1 MANMLDDIAY
11 LSEEI
16 GPRPAGTEEEQQAA
30 LYIAEELQK
39 SAGFSTTIEDFN
51 CVTNPDLVRAL
62 AYGVAFVSTLVA
74 LIFPIMQLPALIL
87 VILACVLYGLELF
100 GKPVLT
106 RFINTG
112 VSQNVVAKYVPNQA
126 NGAKRRKIIVVS
138 HYDSKKA
145 TKETQGII
153 GQYLYI
159 IRTVCIAALPATAIF
174 LFIKTVFFT
183 SDTGLA
189 NTILTILLVIC
200 LVLLALPLVSCI
212 MNKIAQYNNGANCNA
227 AGVSVMIEAAR
238 AVGRG
243 MVSAEEMEA
252 SAAQSGATV
261 QGAEALQESGE
272 MPAGATVTYAA
283 KPTQPVE
290 HMTPEESLAAAKAAI
305 VSLTGKPIAD
315 TVPVRDVS
323 TRLVQGDGFGAG
335 DPYATEFTFDVTET
349 PEVAPRVSEFADLD
363 QADYF
368 DPAYAEYDYGDG
380 SQVADTSV
388 PAAETAGTAG
398 TEVQPVAEQPQ
409 DSSNTPAPEAA
420 AQPAAQAAATAAP
433 AAAAN
438 FERQTPQALQMA
450 ANGMGSSIDKTPAW
464 ARAAQAKARANKPDV
479 MQTTP
484 THRSRYA
491 DTPASRISDAHAIP
505 TNATRA
511 GDYVSVPSQA
521 YIDETIELED
531 TGAVPASSDPVL
543 NARLEAL
550 YAEINA
556 TQAPTISAEAKQAF
570 AAMDTPQE
578 TPAPAPAP
586 AAAPAP
592 APAPASAAAPAAQ
605 AQAQVPAAAPKPAPT
620 ETVVQEEVVVE
631 AAAPVASVPAPAPT
645 PIPAQAE
652 VPVVEVIEGDE
663 ETPLVAATAQGNVI
677 REIHKGD
684 DGEEITVEDYS
695 VEDYPAKRREEQASA
710 PVSMF
715 ARLSKKVTEHVPT
728 KRPTVRSRT
737 RATETEFA
745 AVEVAESAAVATR
758 PAGAPSAA
766 STAPGKT
773 AAIAPIDV
781 SQYMNKAQEDDTPE
795 FTQADRDFEQ
805 FAEADGFSEVVLEPE
820 VVESEPGFNAA
831 EEPEVVDVTETV
843 ETVEPEAAAPVA
855 PVVPVSPI
863 KTTARVEAVRVDIA
877 TESTNPMS
885 KEAVM
890 EQVSPIAGMENLI
903 TSIPPVTVD
912 SDEANVVPT
921 RQVIVLPEVTA
932 QRSKNNDHAKQRAP
946 MAASTV
952 STKSGSQALLS
963 NMIPR
968 IDDSVIEEVE
978 SKGNQDRFGLDLPP
992 LGTTTVENQAVSS
1005 TGSFSTVGGTGPFAP
1020 VGDELVADVAPDEM
1034 YVDDADDSA
1043 YAEEYT
1049 ETGAFAGPGY
1059 VDMPKSRAGGFFGRF
1074 RNKKKAK
1081 KAKDQATS
1089 VTEWVGVDENFTAQ
1103 EAGKARGSWAS
1114 FREEAQD
1121 SSSAFDDSFDD
1132 GFVDV
1137 DYRDSDFDD
1146 RRGWNGGGFSL
1157 DRLRNLRGKNKQPDD
1172 AYYDEYG
1179 EEDLYSDDAMAESAE
1194 AAETIERTVE
1204 SGRRSRPMPETQA
1217 AQTKTEQINREM
1229 RRIQTFRH
1237 PDIDTEVWFV
1247 ALGAEESYNS
1257 GMEAFLAE
1265 HADELKGSVVINI
1278 EALGDGALTYLQKEG
1293 ILKTM
1298 KPSSRIKRF
1307 VRDATNRSGVAC
1319 ATGALCSRNSAAYVA
1334 GQHGLQAFSVVGM
1347 SGNQLADDGSMD
1359 DTIEVIKES
1368 TLNNN
1373 VEFLLALL
1381 KSI

>member
-74 LIFPIMQLPALIL
+74 LLFPIMQLPALIL

-145 TKETQGII
+145 TKETQGIV

-159 IRTVCIAALPATAIF
+159 IKTVCIASLPATAIF

-183 SDTGLA
+183 SDTGMA
-189 NTILTILLVIC
+189 NTVLTVLLVIC

-212 MNKIAQYNNGANCNA
+212 LNKVAQYNNGANCNA

-252 SAAQSGATV
+252 GAAQSGATV

-272 MPAGATVTYAA
+272 MPAGATVTYAV

-323 TRLVQGDGFGAG
+323 TRLVQGDGFGAE

-349 PEVAPRVSEFADLD
+349 PEVVPRVSEFADLQID
-363 QADYF
+363 SS
-368 DPAYAEYDYGDG
+368 DPAYAEYDYDDG
-380 SQVADTSV
+380 VASADTSTLAAA
-388 PAAETAGTAG
+388 PAIE
-398 TEVQPVAEQPQ
+398 
-409 DSSNTPAPEAA
+409 
-420 AQPAAQAAATAAP
+420 AQPAVEQSQSVQSVTASGAVAQPDAQPAVQPAESAVSQPAP
-433 AAAAN
+433 TAAAN
-438 FERQTPQALQMA
+438 FERQTPQALQTA
-450 ANGMGSSIDKTPAW
+450 ATGMGSSIDKTPAW

-491 DTPASRISDAHAIP
+491 DTPASRISDAQAIP

-521 YIDETIELED
+521 YIDEAIELED
-531 TGAVPASSDPVL
+531 TDAIPASSDPVL

-556 TQAPTISAEAKQAF
+556 TQAPTISAETKQAF
-570 AAMDTPQE
+570 AAMEAPQE
-578 TPAPAPAP
+578 AAAPTSVSTPAPAEAM
-586 AAAPAP
+586 
-592 APAPASAAAPAAQ
+592 
-605 AQAQVPAAAPKPAPT
+605 
-620 ETVVQEEVVVE
+620 VQEEVVVK
-631 AAAPVASVPAPAPT
+631 AAAPAPQAPV
-645 PIPAQAE
+645 QAAE
-652 VPVVEVIEGDE
+652 PVQEESPVVEVIEGDAN
-663 ETPLVAATAQGNVI
+663 TPLVAATAQGNVV
-677 REIHKGD
+677 REIHEED
-684 DGEEITVEDYS
+684 EGEEIAAKDYS

-710 PVSMF
+710 PASMF

-728 KRPTVRSRT
+728 KRPTIHSRSR
-737 RATETEFA
+737 A
-745 AVEVAESAAVATR
+745 ADAEVVEGVMAESATVSTRVAGT
-758 PAGAPSAA
+758 PSAA
-766 STAPGKT
+766 SPAAPGKT

-781 SQYMNKAQEDDTPE
+781 SQYMNKDQDDETPA
-795 FTQADRDFEQ
+795 FNQADRDFEQ
-805 FAEADGFSEVVLEPE
+805 FAEADGFSEVILEPE
-820 VVESEPGFNAA
+820 PVEPESVTVVESDEVI
-831 EEPEVVDVTETV
+831 EEDEGV
-843 ETVEPEAAAPVA
+843 EAVM
-855 PVVPVSPI
+855 PVSPI
-863 KTTARVEAVRVDIA
+863 KTVAREDIA

-885 KEAVM
+885 KEAVL

-921 RQVIVLPEVTA
+921 RQVIVLPEVSA
-932 QRSKNNDHAKQRAP
+932 QRSKSNDHAKQRAP

-968 IDDSVIEEVE
+968 IDDKVIEEVE
-978 SKGNQDRFGLDLPP
+978 AKGSQDRFGLDLPP
-992 LGTTTVENQAVSS
+992 LGTTTVENSAVSS

-1020 VGDELVADVAPDEM
+1020 VGDELVADVAPEEM
-1034 YVDDADDSA
+1034 YIDDADDSA

-1081 KAKDQATS
+1081 KAKEQTTS

-1114 FREEAQD
+1114 FRDEAD
-1121 SSSAFDDSFDD
+1121 DTSSAFDDSFDD

-1137 DYRDSDFDD
+1137 EYRDSDFDN

-1179 EEDLYSDDAMAESAE
+1179 EEEAYSDDAMAESAE
-1194 AAETIERTVE
+1194 AAETIERKVE

-1217 AQTKTEQINREM
+1217 AQAKTEQINREM

-1247 ALGAEESYNS
+1247 ALGAEEAYNS

-1265 HADELKGSVVINI
+1265 HADELKGSIVINI

-1293 ILKTM
+1293 LLKTM

-1307 VRDATNRSGVAC
+1307 VRDATNRSGVGC

-1334 GQHGLQAFSVVGM
+1334 GRHGLQAFSIVGM
-1347 SGNQLADDGSMD
+1347 NGNQLADDGSMD
-1359 DTIEVIKES
+1359 DTIEVIHES

>member
-51 CVTNPDLVRAL
+51 CVTNPDLVRAI
-62 AYGVAFVSTLVA
+62 AYGVAFVSTIVA

-112 VSQNVVAKYVPNQA
+112 VSQNVVAKYVPNQVA
-126 NGAKRRKIIVVS
+126 GSKRRKIILVS

-145 TKETQGII
+145 TKETQGVI

-159 IRTVCIAALPATAIF
+159 IKTVCIASLPVTALL

-183 SDTGLA
+183 SDTGVA
-189 NTILTILLVIC
+189 STIFMVLLIIC

-212 MNKIAQYNNGANCNA
+212 SNKLAQYNNGANSNA

-252 SAAQSGATV
+252 GATQSGATV
-261 QGAEALQESGE
+261 QGAEALAESGQ
-272 MPAGATVTYAA
+272 MPQGASVIYAA
-283 KPTQPVE
+283 KTTQPVE

-323 TRLVQGDGFGAG
+323 TRLVQGDGFSDA
-335 DPYATEFTFDVTET
+335 DPYAAEFTFDVTET
-349 PEVAPRVSEFADLD
+349 PEVVPRVSEFADLD
-363 QADYF
+363 QEELYNQQDLSQGDFAQEDLSQGDLTQGDADP
-368 DPAYAEYDYGDG
+368 DYAEYTYDDEVTAKVSDDQPSEQIHASVSAPSPTSPSPANQGD
-380 SQVADTSV
+380 
-388 PAAETAGTAG
+388 
-398 TEVQPVAEQPQ
+398 
-409 DSSNTPAPEAA
+409 AA
-420 AQPAAQAAATAAP
+420 AVT
-433 AAAAN
+433 
-438 FERQTPQALQMA
+438 FERQTPQALQVA
-450 ANGMGSSIDKTPAW
+450 ATGMGSSIDKTPAW

-479 MQTTP
+479 MQTAP

-491 DTPASRISDAHAIP
+491 DTPASRISDAQAIP

-511 GDYVSVPSQA
+511 GDYVSVPTHPLV
-521 YIDETIELED
+521 DEPSAEAEVNQV
-531 TGAVPASSDPVL
+531 APVASDPVL

-556 TQAPTISAEAKQAF
+556 TQAPTVSAETKQAF
-570 AAMDTPQE
+570 AAMDVVDTTSVPG
-578 TPAPAPAP
+578 A
-586 AAAPAP
+586 
-592 APAPASAAAPAAQ
+592 
-605 AQAQVPAAAPKPAPT
+605 VPADTADAADTAS
-620 ETVVQEEVVVE
+620 
-631 AAAPVASVPAPAPT
+631 VASPSS
-645 PIPAQAE
+645 E
-652 VPVVEVIEGDE
+652 PVVEVIEGDVT
-663 ETPLVAATAQGNVI
+663 TPTIAASARGNVV
-677 REIHKGD
+677 REIHEGE
-684 DGEEITVEDYS
+684 GEEFVESSPAELVEANSAEEYS
-695 VEDYPAKRREEQASA
+695 VETYPVKRQEEQASA
-710 PVSMF
+710 PASMF
-715 ARLSKKVTEHVPT
+715 ARLSKKVTEHVPA
-728 KRPTVRSRT
+728 KRPTVRQRT
-737 RATETEFA
+737 RDVESPKPARQAISSEA
-745 AVEVAESAAVATR
+745 ALLDYEGSDDIAVQSAM
-758 PAGAPSAA
+758 PA
-766 STAPGKT
+766 GKT

-781 SQYMNKAQEDDTPE
+781 SQYMNKADADESLE

-805 FAEADGFSEVVLEPE
+805 LAEADGFTEVTLESNSLQDQDE
-820 VVESEPGFNAA
+820 DQNDGWGAYNEAYSQQTENAIDVVVE
-831 EEPEVVDVTETV
+831 D
-843 ETVEPEAAAPVA
+843 
-855 PVVPVSPI
+855 
-863 KTTARVEAVRVDIA
+863 DISS
-877 TESTNPMS
+877 ESTNPMS
-885 KEAVM
+885 KDAVL

-903 TSIPPVTVD
+903 TSIPPVTVESD
-912 SDEANVVPT
+912 STAAPS
-921 RQVIVLPEVTA
+921 RQVIVLPEVSA
-932 QRSKNNDHAKQRAP
+932 QRTKTSDHAKQRAP
-946 MAASTV
+946 MAASNI

-968 IDDSVIEEVE
+968 IDDKVIEEVTAAE
-978 SKGNQDRFGLDLPP
+978 SQDRFGLDLPP
-992 LGTTTVENQAVSS
+992 LGTTGSENSAVSS

-1020 VGDELVADVAPDEM
+1020 VGDELVADVAPDEL

-1059 VDMPKSRAGGFFGRF
+1059 VDMPKSRAGGLFGRF
-1074 RNKKKAK
+1074 RSKKKSK
-1081 KAKDQATS
+1081 KNQEQTTS

-1114 FREEAQD
+1114 FREDTDEAG
-1121 SSSAFDDSFDD
+1121 SVFDDSFDD
-1132 GFVDV
+1132 GFIDV
-1137 DYRDSDFDD
+1137 EYRDSDFDN

-1157 DRLRNLRGKNKQPDD
+1157 DRLRSLRGKNKHADD
-1172 AYYDEYG
+1172 AYYDEFA
-1179 EEDLYSDDAMAESAE
+1179 EADIYSDDAMAEALENSE
-1194 AAETIERTVE
+1194 AVERKVETAQRTQ
-1204 SGRRSRPMPETQA
+1204 RSMPEAQA
-1217 AQTKTEQINREM
+1217 KTEQINREI

-1247 ALGAEESYNS
+1247 ALGAEEAYNS

-1265 HADELKGSVVINI
+1265 HADELKGSIVINI
-1278 EALGDGALTYLQKEG
+1278 EALGDGALTYLAKEG
-1293 ILKTM
+1293 LIKTL

-1307 VRDATNRSGVAC
+1307 VRDATNRSGVGC

-1334 GQHGLQAFSVVGM
+1334 SQHGLQAFSIVGM
-1347 SGNQLADDGSMD
+1347 QGNQLADDGSMD
-1359 DTIEVIKES
+1359 DTIEVINEA
-1368 TLNNN
+1368 TLANN
-1373 VEFLLALL
+1373 VEFILALL

>member
-51 CVTNPDLVRAL
+51 CVTNPDLIRVL
-62 AYGVAFVSTLVA
+62 AYGVAFISALVA

-87 VILACVLYGLELF
+87 VILACGIYGLELF

-112 VSQNVVAKYVPNQA
+112 VSQNVVAKYIPNQV
-126 NGAKRRKIIVVS
+126 NGVKRRKIIVVS

-153 GQYLYI
+153 GQYLHI
-159 IRTVCIAALPATAIF
+159 IKAVCIAALPATAIF
-174 LFIKTVFFT
+174 LFIKTIFFT
-183 SDTGLA
+183 SDTGVA
-189 NTILTILLVIC
+189 STVLTVLLVIC
-200 LVLLALPLVSCI
+200 LVLLALPLISCI
-212 MNKIAQYNNGANCNA
+212 LNKVAQYNNGANCNA

-243 MVSAEEMEA
+243 MVSAEEMEVG
-252 SAAQSGATV
+252 AAQSGARV
-261 QGAEALQESGE
+261 QGVEALEESGE
-272 MPAGATVTYAA
+272 MPEGATVTYVA

-305 VSLTGKPIAD
+305 VALTGKPIAD

-323 TRLVQGDGFGAG
+323 TRLVQGDGFGAE
-335 DPYATEFTFDVTET
+335 DPYAAEFTFDVTET

-363 QADYF
+363 QAVYREQQENSDS
-368 DPAYAEYDYGDG
+368 AYEEYSYDSYGDEEVG
-380 SQVADTSV
+380 SDTESL
-388 PAAETAGTAG
+388 
-398 TEVQPVAEQPQ
+398 
-409 DSSNTPAPEAA
+409 SAA
-420 AQPAAQAAATAAP
+420 APIATTTATAAVRGTATSAP
-433 AAAAN
+433 AGAPADTATEAAGSVQASSPAEQN
-438 FERQTPQALQMA
+438 ASGMEVASTPVAFERQTPQALQVA
-450 ANGMGSSIDKTPAW
+450 ATGMGSSIDKTPAW

-479 MQTTP
+479 LPTTP

-511 GDYVSVPSQA
+511 GDYVSMPSQPVT
-521 YIDETIELED
+521 DETNLD
-531 TGAVPASSDPVL
+531 NDSAVAPASSDPVL

-556 TQAPTISAEAKQAF
+556 TQAPTVSEETKEAF
-570 AAMDTPQE
+570 AAMEPPQ
-578 TPAPAPAP
+578 APVQAPVQDFAQ
-586 AAAPAP
+586 
-592 APAPASAAAPAAQ
+592 ASAQ
-605 AQAQVPAAAPKPAPT
+605 DSMQKP
-620 ETVVQEEVVVE
+620 VQ
-631 AAAPVASVPAPAPT
+631 APVQDSARVSAQDPVDIAVEPEQAPT
-645 PIPAQAE
+645 PAAE
-652 VPVVEVIEGDE
+652 IVDVVEGDAA
-663 ETPLVAATAQGNVI
+663 TPLVAATAQGDVV
-677 REIHKGD
+677 REIHEGD
-684 DGEEITVEDYS
+684 NHEEKITVEDYAIEGYS
-695 VEDYPAKRREEQASA
+695 AKRQREQTAAPASL
-710 PVSMF
+710 F
-715 ARLSKKVTEHVPT
+715 ARFSKKVSEHVP
-728 KRPTVRSRT
+728 V
-737 RATETEFA
+737 
-745 AVEVAESAAVATR
+745 
-758 PAGAPSAA
+758 
-766 STAPGKT
+766 GKT

-781 SQYMNKAQEDDTPE
+781 SQYMNKEQEEDTPE

-805 FAEADGFSEVVLEPE
+805 LAEADGFSEVVLGSDSIEIADSEIVEAEVEAPGTSVPETLAPEAVKPE
-820 VVESEPGFNAA
+820 VSVPKAVKRETIE
-831 EEPEVVDVTETV
+831 VDV
-843 ETVEPEAAAPVA
+843 
-855 PVVPVSPI
+855 
-863 KTTARVEAVRVDIA
+863 A

-885 KEAVM
+885 KDAVL

-903 TSIPPVTVD
+903 TSIPPVTAD
-912 SDEANVVPT
+912 SEATSTVPS
-921 RQVIVLPEVTA
+921 RQVIVLPEVSA
-932 QRSKNNDHAKQRAP
+932 QRTKSNDHAKQRAP

-952 STKSGSQALLS
+952 STQSGSQALLS

-968 IDDSVIEEVE
+968 IDDKVIEEVE
-978 SKGNQDRFGLDLPP
+978 ARGSQDRFGLDLPP
-992 LGTTTVENQAVSS
+992 LDSTTVENSAVSS

-1074 RNKKKAK
+1074 RSKKKAK
-1081 KAKDQATS
+1081 KTHEQTTS

-1114 FREEAQD
+1114 FREEPED
-1121 SSSAFDDSFDD
+1121 TSSAFDDSFDD
-1132 GFVDV
+1132 EFVDV
-1137 DYRDSDFDD
+1137 EYHESEFDN

-1157 DRLRNLRGKNKQPDD
+1157 DRLRNLRGKNKQADD

-1179 EEDLYSDDAMAESAE
+1179 EEDLYSDDAMAESVE

-1204 SGRRSRPMPETQA
+1204 SDRRVTRLNRETQA

-1257 GMEAFLAE
+1257 GMQAFLSE
-1265 HADELKGSVVINI
+1265 HTDELKGAIVVNI

-1293 ILKTM
+1293 LIKPM

-1307 VRDATNRSGVAC
+1307 VRDATNRSGVGC
-1319 ATGALCSRNSAAYVA
+1319 ATGTLCSHNSAAYVA

-1347 SGNQLADDGSMD
+1347 KGNQLADDGSMD
-1359 DTIEVIKES
+1359 DTIEVIKEA

>member
-74 LIFPIMQLPALIL
+74 LLFPIMQLPALIL

-159 IRTVCIAALPATAIF
+159 IKTVCIASLPATAIF

-183 SDTGLA
+183 SDTGIA
-189 NTILTILLVIC
+189 NTVLTVLLVIC

-212 MNKIAQYNNGANCNA
+212 LNKVAQYNNGANCNA

-252 SAAQSGATV
+252 GAAQSGATV

-323 TRLVQGDGFGAG
+323 TRLVQGDGFGAE

-349 PEVAPRVSEFADLD
+349 PEVAPRVSEFADLQID
-363 QADYF
+363 AS
-368 DPAYAEYDYGDG
+368 DPAYAEYDYDDG
-380 SQVADTSV
+380 AASAETPTPAAAV
-388 PAAETAGTAG
+388 PA
-398 TEVQPVAEQPQ
+398 TEVQPATEQSQ
-409 DSSNTPAPEAA
+409 STQSASAPEAV
-420 AQPAAQAAATAAP
+420 AQPAAQPAVQSAESAASQPVSQPAPTAAAT
-433 AAAAN
+433 
-438 FERQTPQALQMA
+438 FERQTPQALQVSA
-450 ANGMGSSIDKTPAW
+450 TGMGSSIDKTPAW

-491 DTPASRISDAHAIP
+491 DTPASRISDAQAIP

-521 YIDETIELED
+521 YIDEAIELED
-531 TGAVPASSDPVL
+531 TDAMPASSDPIL

-556 TQAPTISAEAKQAF
+556 TQAPTISAETKQAF
-570 AAMDTPQE
+570 AAMETPQE
-578 TPAPAPAP
+578 

-592 APAPASAAAPAAQ
+592 AVATPASKPAAPTPVSTPASAEAM
-605 AQAQVPAAAPKPAPT
+605 
-620 ETVVQEEVVVE
+620 VQEEVVVK
-631 AAAPVASVPAPAPT
+631 AAAPVAQAPV
-645 PIPAQAE
+645 QAAE
-652 VPVVEVIEGDE
+652 LVQEEAPVVEVIEGDAN
-663 ETPLVAATAQGNVI
+663 TPLVAATAQGNVV
-677 REIHKGD
+677 REIHEEGE
-684 DGEEITVEDYS
+684 GEEIAVEDYS

-710 PVSMF
+710 PASMF

-728 KRPTVRSRT
+728 KRPTIHSRSR
-737 RATETEFA
+737 A
-745 AVEVAESAAVATR
+745 ADAEVVEGAMVESATVSSRVVGT
-758 PAGAPSAA
+758 PSAA
-766 STAPGKT
+766 SPSAPGKT

-781 SQYMNKAQEDDTPE
+781 SQYMNKDQEDEMPA
-795 FTQADRDFEQ
+795 FSQADRDFEQ

-820 VVESEPGFNAA
+820 PVDVVEPDEVIKEA
-831 EEPEVVDVTETV
+831 EGV
-843 ETVEPEAAAPVA
+843 ETVT
-855 PVVPVSPI
+855 PVSPI
-863 KTTARVEAVRVDIA
+863 KMVASADIA

-885 KEAVM
+885 KEAVL

-912 SDEANVVPT
+912 SDETNVVPT
-921 RQVIVLPEVTA
+921 RQVIVLPEVSA
-932 QRSKNNDHAKQRAP
+932 QRSKGNDRTKQRAP

-968 IDDSVIEEVE
+968 IDDKVIEEVE
-978 SKGNQDRFGLDLPP
+978 AKGSQDRFGLDLPP
-992 LGTTTVENQAVSS
+992 LGTSIVENSAVSS

-1020 VGDELVADVAPDEM
+1020 VGDELVADVAPEEM
-1034 YVDDADDSA
+1034 YIDDADDSA

-1081 KAKDQATS
+1081 KAKEQTTS

-1114 FREEAQD
+1114 FRDEAD
-1121 SSSAFDDSFDD
+1121 DTSSAFDDSFDD
-1132 GFVDV
+1132 EFVDV
-1137 DYRDSDFDD
+1137 EYRDSDFDN

-1179 EEDLYSDDAMAESAE
+1179 EEEIYSDDAMAESAE
-1194 AAETIERTVE
+1194 AAETIERKVE
-1204 SGRRSRPMPETQA
+1204 SGRRPRPMPETQA
-1217 AQTKTEQINREM
+1217 AQAKTEQINREM

-1247 ALGAEESYNS
+1247 ALGAEEAYNS

-1265 HADELKGSVVINI
+1265 HADELKGSIVVNI

-1293 ILKTM
+1293 LLKTM

-1307 VRDATNRSGVAC
+1307 VRDATNRSGVGC

-1347 SGNQLADDGSMD
+1347 NGNQLADDGSMD
-1359 DTIEVIKES
+1359 DTIEVIHES

>member
-145 TKETQGII
+145 TKETQGIV

-159 IRTVCIAALPATAIF
+159 IKTVCIAALPATALF

-183 SDTGLA
+183 SDTGMA
-189 NTILTILLVIC
+189 NTVLTVLLVIC

-212 MNKIAQYNNGANCNA
+212 LNKVAQYNNGANCNA

-252 SAAQSGATV
+252 GAAQSGATV

-323 TRLVQGDGFGAG
+323 TRLVQGDGFGAE

-349 PEVAPRVSEFADLD
+349 PEVPQRVSEFADL
-363 QADYF
+363 QMDYS
-368 DPAYAEYDYGDG
+368 DPAYAEYDYDDG
-380 SQVADTSV
+380 SQAADTTT
-388 PAAETAGTAG
+388 PAAETAGTTGA
-398 TEVQPVAEQPQ
+398 EAQPAADQPQ
-409 DSSNTPAPEAA
+409 NPQAAQAAPAPEAT
-420 AQPAAQAAATAAP
+420 AQSAAQAAATAAP

-450 ANGMGSSIDKTPAW
+450 ATGMGSSIDKTPAW

-491 DTPASRISDAHAIP
+491 DTPASRISDAQAIP

-511 GDYVSVPSQA
+511 GDYVSVPSQT

-531 TGAVPASSDPVL
+531 TGAVHASSDPVL

-556 TQAPTISAEAKQAF
+556 TQAPTISAETKQAF
-570 AAMDTPQE
+570 AAMDTSE
-578 TPAPAPAP
+578 VAPAP
-586 AAAPAP
+586 AAPAP
-592 APAPASAAAPAAQ
+592 APAPVAAPAPAPAQ
-605 AQAQVPAAAPKPAPT
+605 A
-620 ETVVQEEVVVE
+620 VVQEEVVVE
-631 AAAPVASVPAPAPT
+631 AAAPVAPAPT
-645 PIPAQAE
+645 PVPAQTEAE
-652 VPVVEVIEGDE
+652 VVEVIEGDE
-663 ETPLVAATAQGNVI
+663 DTPLVAASAQGDVV
-677 REIHKGD
+677 REIHESG

-695 VEDYPAKRREEQASA
+695 VDDYPAKRHEEQASA

-737 RATETEFA
+737 RATETE
-745 AVEVAESAAVATR
+745 VEVAESATVTAR
-758 PAGAPSAA
+758 PAAA
-766 STAPGKT
+766 SAPGKT

-781 SQYMNKAQEDDTPE
+781 SQYMNKAQDDETPE
-795 FTQADRDFEQ
+795 FTEADRDFEQ
-805 FAEADGFSEVVLEPE
+805 FAEADGFSEVILEPE
-820 VVESEPGFNAA
+820 LNEPQPIIDEA
-831 EEPEVVDVTETV
+831 EEDSIFVLPEENRPAVTAEAVETV
-843 ETVEPEAAAPVA
+843 ETVESVAPVA
-855 PVVPVSPI
+855 PVAPVSPI
-863 KTTARVEAVRVDIA
+863 KTTASVDIA

-885 KEAVM
+885 KDAVL

-932 QRSKNNDHAKQRAP
+932 QRSKGSDHAKQRAP
-946 MAASTV
+946 MAASNV

-978 SKGNQDRFGLDLPP
+978 AKGSQDRFGLDLPP
-992 LGTTTVENQAVSS
+992 LGTTTVENSAVSS

-1114 FREEAQD
+1114 FREEAD
-1121 SSSAFDDSFDD
+1121 DTSSAFDDSFDD

-1137 DYRDSDFDD
+1137 EYRESDFDN

-1179 EEDLYSDDAMAESAE
+1179 EEDIYSDDAMAESAE
-1194 AAETIERTVE
+1194 AAETIERTAE
-1204 SGRRSRPMPETQA
+1204 SGRRPRSMPETQA
-1217 AQTKTEQINREM
+1217 AQAKTEQINREM

-1247 ALGAEESYNS
+1247 ALGAEEAYNS
-1257 GMEAFLAE
+1257 GMEAFLTE
-1265 HADELKGSVVINI
+1265 HADELKGSIVINI
-1278 EALGDGALTYLQKEG
+1278 EALGDGVLTYLQKEG
-1293 ILKTM
+1293 VLKPM

-1307 VRDATNRSGVAC
+1307 VRDATNRSGVGC

-1334 GQHGLQAFSVVGM
+1334 GQHGLQAFSIVGM